1 MAVAGAFAVLSLSGC
16 DNPGQT
22 IVVQPDSELPPVAS
36 VPPPPPPPPPE
47 AAAPAPSVVIQT
59 NVPDDS
65 EDGGVYVEVPDT
77 DVSCR
82 SEARARAQDARYF
95 LNLGDADKATSEALR
110 ESGAFAGKIRH
121 ALFDARRNWMKAI
134 EAGAPCGAQAAIIA
148 QRRLLYA
155 VVNDNTCGM
164 GTESLEK
171 IARDYALVDGA
182 VIPLRVRRHALDS
195 LGYFTDAPGTLNGN
209 RTREA
214 VSRFQR
220 DIGRDETGTLSPRE
234 TALLICHAAQVAHDI
249 PSQNVLGVMY
259 ATGLGVGQNTDLAL
273 EWLSTAADRG
283 DAEASL
289 NLAMLYGTGIIRASY
304 RLCDMVE
311 NHLAADDYLREAAEQ
326 GSREARRLNA
336 RYGTHDPNRWNK
348 IAGDFWNSRTDPN
361 GTTERN
367 LAGPGDRCEGR
378 NVAYLP
384 N

>member
-1 MAVAGAFAVLSLSGC
+1 MAGVGALAALSLSGC
-16 DNPGQT
+16 DDPGKT
-22 IVVQPDSELPPVAS
+22 IVIQPEPEVTSIPSAPPPP
-36 VPPPPPPPPPE
+36 VPPPE
-47 AAAPAPSVVIQT
+47 VAAPTPSVIVQAT
-59 NVPDDS
+59 VSD
-65 EDGGVYVEVPDT
+65 DGGDDGVYIETPVETVA
-77 DVSCR
+77 CR
-82 SEARARAQDARYF
+82 AEARARAQDARYF
-95 LNLGDADKATSEALR
+95 LNMGDAEKATSEALR
-110 ESGAFAGKIRH
+110 ESGAFPGKIQH

-164 GTESLEK
+164 GTENLEK

-195 LGYFTDAPGTLNGN
+195 LGYFTDAPGTLDGN

-214 VSRFQR
+214 VRRFQR

-259 ATGLGVGQNTDLAL
+259 ATGLGVEQNTDLAL
-273 EWLSTAADRG
+273 EWLSTAANRG
-283 DAEASL
+283 DAESSL
-289 NLAMLYGTGIIRASY
+289 NLAMLYGTGIIRGSY

-311 NHLAADDYLREAAEQ
+311 NQLVADDYLREAAEQ
-326 GSREARRLNA
+326 GSRESRRLHA
-336 RYGTHDPNRWNK
+336 RYSRNDSHRWDK
-348 IAGDFWNSRTDPN
+348 IARDFWNPKTDPN
-361 GTTERN
+361 GTAELN
-367 LAGPGDRCEGR
+367 LTGPGDRCKAR
-378 NVAYLP
+378 DVAYLP